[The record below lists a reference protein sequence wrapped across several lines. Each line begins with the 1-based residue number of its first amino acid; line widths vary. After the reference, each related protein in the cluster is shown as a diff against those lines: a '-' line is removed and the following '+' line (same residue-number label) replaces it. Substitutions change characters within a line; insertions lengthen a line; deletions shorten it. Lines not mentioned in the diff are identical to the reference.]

1 MFDNVKYLYR
11 LHLVLTMPCTV
22 HEETDCEDFVSD
34 YRKSVSLNVYIYLF
48 WYYEYD
54 NVRLSSFI
62 SFGVDV
68 CLISYIFYMNVFSD
82 VQREIWWFVY
92 FVVRT
97 TFLGDQ
103 AKLVYKIILNILKI
117 YEIYFS
123 KCIVSKLLLT
133 MHLKVRSFVVDY
145 AFETKIIN
153 GKQRFINLMVYISL
167 IRTQGEKTPSAGLE
181 SWRNPTSP
189 LGVRVA

>member
-1 MFDNVKYLYR
+1 
-11 LHLVLTMPCTV
+11 
-22 HEETDCEDFVSD
+22 
-34 YRKSVSLNVYIYLF
+34 
-48 WYYEYD
+48 
-54 NVRLSSFI
+54 
-62 SFGVDV
+62 
-68 CLISYIFYMNVFSD
+68 MNVFSD

-133 MHLKVRSFVVDY
+133 MHLKVRSCVVDY
-145 AFETKIIN
+145 AFET
-153 GKQRFINLMVYISL
+153 
-167 IRTQGEKTPSAGLE
+167 
-181 SWRNPTSP
+181 
-189 LGVRVA
+189 